1 MIYILIKALL
11 ALPIV
16 IIVIMIVKTIYFT
29 SKQVKADPADDFTVD
44 TKSAVRNLSDAIKIP
59 TISFE
64 NEADFKGEEFLKF
77 HKYLEQI
84 YPRLHSTLNKEIV
97 NSYSL
102 LYTWPGIDNNLQPI
116 ILLAHMDVVP
126 VEEESITQ
134 WTHNPFAGS
143 VADGYIW
150 GRGSLDNKASL
161 LGILEAIERL
171 VEEGF
176 QPKRTIYVVSGHDE
190 ECLGFQGAMKI
201 AALLKERGVSPEYVL
216 DEAMVITDGVMPGVS
231 SRVGLIGIA
240 EKGYLSMELIARA
253 EGGHASM
260 PPRETA
266 VGLLCK
272 AVDKLINNPFPSKID
287 GPTKYLFDYA
297 GREMP
302 FLQRMIFANLW
313 LTEGLLKSQ
322 LQKVKT
328 TNALIRT
335 TIAPTML
342 EGSNKDNVL
351 PNVARAVVNFRILP
365 GDTPDSVF
373 AYVRKVVNDPRIEVR
388 PMAEKIQGASPVAGI
403 DSKSFFTIQKT
414 IRQVFPSVVVAPSL
428 VLGASDSRH
437 FAVLT
442 RDVYRFVPLILKGE
456 DMARLHGINERIS
469 VDNYLQIIKF
479 YRQLIINSQS

>member
-1 MIYILIKALL
+1 MIYILIKVLL
-11 ALPIV
+11 AAPIV
-16 IIVIMIVKTIYFT
+16 IIVIMIVKTISFT

-44 TKSAVRNLSDAIKIP
+44 TNRAVRNLSAAIQIP

-64 NEADFKGEEFLKF
+64 NEADFKGAEFLKF
-77 HKYLEQI
+77 HKYLEQT
-84 YPRLHSTLNKEIV
+84 YPRLHKTLKKEIV

-102 LYTWPGIDNNLQPI
+102 LYTWPGIDKNLQPI

-126 VEEESITQ
+126 VEEKSISQ
-134 WTHNPFAGS
+134 WMHEPFAGS

-161 LGILEAIERL
+161 LGIMEAIECL
-171 VEEGF
+171 IEKGF
-176 QPKRTIYVVSGHDE
+176 QSERTIYIVSGHDE
-190 ECLGFQGAMKI
+190 ERLGFQGAMKI
-201 AALLKERGVSPEYVL
+201 AFLLKERGVSPEYVL
-216 DEAMVITDGVMPGVS
+216 DEAMVITDGVMPGIS
-231 SRVGLIGIA
+231 SRIGLIGIA
-240 EKGYLSMELIARA
+240 EKGYLSLELIAAA
-253 EGGHASM
+253 EGGHAAM

-272 AVDKLINNPFPSKID
+272 AVDKLLNNPFPARID
-287 GPTKYLFDYA
+287 GPTKYLFDYT

-328 TNALIRT
+328 TNAMIRT

-365 GDTPDSVF
+365 GDTPDSVL
-373 AYVRKVVNDPRIEVR
+373 AHVRKVVNDQRIEVK
-388 PMAEKIQGASPVAGI
+388 PLTKQSQGASPVAGI

-414 IRQVFPSVVVAPSL
+414 MQQVFPDVIVAPTL
-428 VLGASDSRH
+428 VVMVSDSRH

-456 DMARLHGINERIS
+456 DMARLHGINERIA
-469 VDNYLQIIKF
+469 VDNYLQMIQF
-479 YRQLIINSQS
+479 YQQLIINSQS

>member
-1 MIYILIKALL
+1 MIYIIIKALL
-11 ALPIV
+11 AVPIV

-44 TKSAVRNLSDAIKIP
+44 ANSAVRNLSDAIKIP

-64 NEADFKGEEFLKF
+64 NEADFKGEEFIQF
-77 HKYLEQI
+77 HKYLEQT
-84 YPRLHSTLNKEIV
+84 YPQVHNTLKKEIV
-97 NSYSL
+97 NSFSL
-102 LYTWPGIDNNLQPI
+102 LYTWPGIDKNLQPI

-126 VEEESITQ
+126 IEEKSFSQ
-134 WTHNPFAGS
+134 WTHKPFAGS

-161 LGILEAIERL
+161 LGIMEAIECL
-171 VEEGF
+171 VEKGF

-190 ECLGFQGAMKI
+190 ELGGIQGALKI
-201 AALLKERGVSPEYVL
+201 AVLLKGRGVTPDYVL
-216 DEAMVITDGVMPGVS
+216 DEGMVITDGVMPGVS

-272 AVDKLINNPFPSKID
+272 AVDNLINNPFPARID
-287 GPTKYLFDYA
+287 GPTKHLFDYA

-302 FLQRMIFANLW
+302 FLQRMIFANIW

-322 LQKVKT
+322 LLKVKT

-351 PNVARAVVNFRILP
+351 PNIARAVVNFRILP
-365 GDTPDSVF
+365 GDTPDSVL
-373 AYVRKVVNDPRIEVR
+373 AHVRKVVNDQRIEVKT
-388 PMAEKIQGASPVAGI
+388 MTKQIQGASPVASI
-403 DSKSFFTIQKT
+403 DSKSFITIQKT
-414 IRQVFPSVVVAPSL
+414 IRQVFPSVIVAPSL

-456 DMARLHGINERIS
+456 DTARLHGINERIA

-479 YRQLIINSQS
+479 YRQLIVNSQI

>member
-11 ALPIV
+11 AVPIV
-16 IIVIMIVKTIYFT
+16 IIVIMIVRTIYFT
-29 SKQVKADPADDFTVD
+29 SKQVKADPADDFTVN
-44 TKSAVRNLSDAIKIP
+44 TKNAVRNLSGAIQIP

-64 NEADFKGEEFLKF
+64 NEADFKGAEFFRF
-77 HKYLEQI
+77 HKYLEQT
-84 YPRLHSTLNKEIV
+84 YPQLHKTLKKEIV

-102 LYTWPGIDNNLQPI
+102 LYTWPGIDKNLQPI

-126 VEEESITQ
+126 VEEKSISQ

-161 LGILEAIERL
+161 LGIMEAIECL
-171 VEEGF
+171 VEKGF
-176 QPKRTIYVVSGHDE
+176 QPKRTIYIVSGHDE
-190 ECLGFQGAMKI
+190 ELGGIQGAMKI
-201 AALLKERGVSPEYVL
+201 AVLLKERGVTPEYVL
-216 DEAMVITDGVMPGVS
+216 DEAMVITEGMMKGVS

-240 EKGYLSMELIARA
+240 EKGYLSMELIAVA
-253 EGGHASM
+253 EGGHAAM
-260 PPRETA
+260 PSRETA

-272 AVDKLINNPFPSKID
+272 AVDKLISNPFPARIE

-302 FLQRMIFANLW
+302 FLQRMVFANLW

-351 PNVARAVVNFRILP
+351 PNVARAVFNFRILP
-365 GDTPDSVF
+365 GDTTDSVF
-373 AYVRKVVNDPRIEVR
+373 AHVRKVVNDPRIEVK
-388 PMAEKIQGASPVAGI
+388 PLTKQIQGASPVAGI

-414 IRQVFPSVVVAPSL
+414 IRQVFPDVIVAPSL
-428 VLGASDSRH
+428 VLAASDSRH

-442 RDVYRFVPLILKGE
+442 RDVYRFVPLILKSE
-456 DMARLHGINERIS
+456 DMDRLHGINERIA

-479 YRQLIINSQS
+479 YRQLIINSQI